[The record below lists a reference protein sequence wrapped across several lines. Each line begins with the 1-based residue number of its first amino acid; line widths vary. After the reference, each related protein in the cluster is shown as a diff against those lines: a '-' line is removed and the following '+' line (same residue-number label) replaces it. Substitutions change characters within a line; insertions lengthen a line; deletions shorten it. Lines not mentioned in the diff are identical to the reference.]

1 MDEDERILA
10 DRSPEEIAAYLREVG
25 DDEAAARLERQIALP
40 QGQSIEAMLHRTR
53 YLRNGLVVGFVTD
66 AADGQ
71 YDIVDA
77 RRIEP
82 ETDLKDKRVK
92 ITLDQFFVH
101 EYPGIGKHRILC
113 EFAGQN
119 QIADETEELKF
130 TLMVEVADREGTSVI
145 GKPIFM
151 GLTIGDDG
159 INFRGRTVNVGSST
173 DDLILDAMNGEA
185 FKSGLALATTLQ
197 PALKPFV
204 GLATHVVK
212 AAVKRARNAPVF
224 NFDIGFDFN
233 SQNLAARLRR
243 GSYVVVQTGEAEWDW
258 SRFRFAS
265 QTRHVIRKSDG
276 LPLEANYFVIGID
289 DFAGEPAK
297 TRSRQASG
305 AAKGQAAR
313 PQR

>member
-1 MDEDERILA
+1 M
-10 DRSPEEIAAYLREVG
+10 
-25 DDEAAARLERQIALP
+25 
-40 QGQSIEAMLHRTR
+40 
-53 YLRNGLVVGFVTD
+53 
-66 AADGQ
+66 
-71 YDIVDA
+71 
-77 RRIEP
+77 
-82 ETDLKDKRVK
+82 KDKRVK

-101 EYPGIGKHRILC
+101 EYPGVGKHRILC

-130 TLMVEVADREGTSVI
+130 TLMVEVADREGTSVM

-159 INFRGRTVNVGSST
+159 INFRGRTVSVGSRT
-173 DDLILDAMNGEA
+173 DDMILEAINGEA
-185 FKSGLALATTLQ
+185 FKGGLALATTLQ

-212 AAVKRARNAPVF
+212 ATIKRLGNAPVF

-233 SQNLAARLRR
+233 TRNLAARLRR

-258 SRFRFAS
+258 SRFGFAS

-289 DFAGEPAK
+289 DFAGE
-297 TRSRQASG
+297 
-305 AAKGQAAR
+305 AAKSKAR
-313 PQR
+313 PASKTAGTRTAGPRH